1 MEDTIFETVESNI
14 VQEPEVE
21 AQPDAT
27 QPDDTALETQL
38 TEAIRTLWD
47 KHLSFSADRKATSK
61 ELSQIRI
68 DLAEKLA
75 AMKSLLARPG
85 RGGQWHSWLR
95 ERGIPRSSADRW
107 VLRHSESLDTQKE
120 IAPSGAIFKPVTD
133 CAGSR
138 LAKHLWP
145 QIMTFLTKEDSVLQ
159 FIGGI
164 ARVSGINFQWRA
176 RGLMIFYPVPK
187 AADEVPGSAAAPDM
201 ASQPTDVASGNTEE
215 PAVETATAAP
225 VPEAVAG
232 VAEDVVGEVLV
243 SGVGS

>member
-1 MEDTIFETVESNI
+1 METMIEAMEATPTEATSI
-14 VQEPEVE
+14 TEPEPE
-21 AQPDAT
+21 TEPQPDTT
-27 QPDDTALETQL
+27 QDGDTTVETQL
-38 TEAIRTLWD
+38 AEEITTLWGD
-47 KHLSFSADRKATSK
+47 HLRLSADRKMTSK
-61 ELSQIRI
+61 ELRQIRV

-107 VLRHSESLDTQKE
+107 VLRHSERLDIQKE
-120 IAPSGAIFKPVTD
+120 IAPSGAIFKPNTN

-164 ARVSGINFQWRA
+164 ARVSGTNFQWRA

-187 AADEVPGSAAAPDM
+187 AADSIPGPAPAPNM
-201 ASQPTDVASGNTEE
+201 ASAPGDEAGVNTEE
-215 PAVETATAAP
+215 AMAESAAETSAA
-225 VPEAVAG
+225 EQIDGDDNNCAG
-232 VAEDVVGEVLV
+232 AMV
-243 SGVGS
+243 